1 MGFACAAN
9 DKGGEGW
16 EVMGISAVGS
26 DSSSFSYGRDGR
38 RGEKE
43 KSSTELP
50 VWGASVVSMGMVSL
64 HTPLSFLL
72 PGWLVYFR
80 EKGKENSLFL
90 IRIIIIIKKKE

>member
-1 MGFACAAN
+1 MGFACGAN

-64 HTPLSFLL
+64 CTHRFLSFS
-72 PGWLVYFR
+72 PDGWCTFGR
-80 EKGKENSLFL
+80 KGKKILSS
-90 IRIIIIIKKKE
+90 